1 MALFRFSP
9 VSTVNTFPFFVTLA
23 TSLALVLTQRWH
35 GRLTLDSVSGVQK
48 RHVAPTPR
56 VGGIALAL
64 GLVAAYWVAAPPE
77 RGLLGPMALAA
88 IPAFAAGLAED
99 LTKRVAVPIRL
110 LATMSSG
117 VLAWLLTGVAM
128 QDTGL
133 WGLDHLLGFTPLAVL
148 FTAFVVGGVAN
159 ATNIIDGF
167 HGLASGVVGI
177 MLAAMGFMALRVD
190 EVGIAH
196 LAFVLVTLALG
207 FGAANWPGGRIFMGD
222 GGAYL
227 LGFLVAWVAILLP
240 MRSAAI
246 DGWATL
252 LACAYPVIEALYTI
266 RRRMRRRGHH
276 PGQPDKCHL
285 HHFIHR
291 RVIRKAFPR
300 ASHNLH
306 NSLTGAFA
314 WLIAALPAAWAVA
327 FCQNTP
333 ALIAGFFL
341 AAFAYAAVFARLTQF
356 VWCFQAATLRPP
368 RAANAS

>member
-1 MALFRFSP
+1 MNG
-9 VSTVNTFPFFVTLA
+9 VSIAPFFVTFA
-23 TSLALVLTQRWH
+23 SCVALLLTQRWH
-35 GRLTLDSVSGVQK
+35 GRLSMDSAHGVQK
-48 RHVAPTPR
+48 RHLVPTLR
-56 VGGIALAL
+56 VGGIAIAF
-64 GLVAAYWVAAPPE
+64 GLLAAYWVAAPAE
-77 RGLLGPMALAA
+77 RLLLGPMGLAS
-88 IPAFAAGLAED
+88 IPGFAAGLAED
-99 LTKRVAVPIRL
+99 LTKQVAVVVRL
-110 LATMSSG
+110 IATMSSG

-133 WGLDHLLGFTPLAVL
+133 WGLDYLLGFTPLAVL

-167 HGLASGVVGI
+167 HGLASGVVCI
-177 MLAAMGFMALRVD
+177 MLAAMGLMALQVD
-190 EVGIAH
+190 DAGVAH
-196 LAFVLVTLALG
+196 LAFVLIGLVLG
-207 FGAANWPGGRIFMGD
+207 FGVANWPGGRIFMGD

-240 MRSAAI
+240 MRSPTI
-246 DGWATL
+246 NGWATL
-252 LACAYPVIEALYTI
+252 LACAYPVIEALYSI

-291 RVIRKAFPR
+291 RVICKAFPG

-314 WLIAALPAAWAVA
+314 WLLAALPAAWAVA

-333 ALIAGFFL
+333 ALVAGFFL
-341 AAFAYAAVFARLTQF
+341 AAFAYTAVFARLTQF
-356 VWCFQAATLRPP
+356 VWCFQAATMRPL
-368 RAANAS
+368 RAAKAS